1 MGTEREWVEVQKASE
16 APPTKRGKYKAWT
29 TKDLAEIGKY
39 VNDHGNAATIHHFP
53 TRHPV
58 LKRQTVDNFKR
69 LYQKAKQKSHNKEL
83 RIVFMNLTLHFFS
96 KMHTCRLL
104 RLNLGVQEEHL
115 TSQLSWVI
123 ISRTCLPCPPSR
135 WVLSPCILYPL
146 TIGLKVVL
154 STFFMHGEYGFSPM
168 GSWCYSREW
177 V

>member
-1 MGTEREWVEVQKASE
+1 MSWSKKASE

-58 LKRQTVDNFKR
+58 LKRQTVDTFKQ
-69 LYQKAKQKSHNKEL
+69 LYQKAKQKSHNKEV

-115 TSQLSWVI
+115 TSQLSWVTTWLLDA
-123 ISRTCLPCPPSR
+123 RACPAHLVDEYL
-135 WVLSPCILYPL
+135 VLVFYTP
-146 TIGLKVVL
+146 
-154 STFFMHGEYGFSPM
+154 
-168 GSWCYSREW
+168 
-177 V
+177 